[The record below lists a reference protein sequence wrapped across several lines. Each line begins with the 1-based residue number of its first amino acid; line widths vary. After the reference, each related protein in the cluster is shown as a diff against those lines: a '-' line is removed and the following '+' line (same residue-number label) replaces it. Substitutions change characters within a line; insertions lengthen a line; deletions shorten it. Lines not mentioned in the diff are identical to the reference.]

1 MKKVFFVGAV
11 VMVFLASCS
20 KKDSHLRVH
29 GIFSSSMVLQRDVPL
44 KVWGWATPGTEI
56 ALSFNNNKLST
67 RSKKDSTWEIE
78 IGTYQAGG
86 PYEMTISTHDT
97 TVSFHD
103 ILIGDVW
110 VCSGQSNMEFPLE
123 RSMKGA
129 EELKGKKPE
138 KLRFFPVDK
147 DMEFI
152 PLAELRN
159 KNHWFTVDSVQLAKF
174 SAVGYY
180 FGKYL
185 TENVDIP
192 IGLIG
197 SSWGGTVAEAWTSA
211 EGLKD
216 FPEWKDALNDLKN
229 RKKSIKELEA
239 ENNAVYEEFIK
250 NDYYKSTGMEQK
262 WYLPDTKAN
271 DWKPVEVP
279 SLWEDV
285 FPDMKDFDGECWYR
299 TTFDIPAKFRGKN
312 LELWIGQVDDHCIA
326 WVNGEKVGERF
337 GRNTWCGFD
346 IPSSILKPKKNV
358 LVVRVYDVF
367 GKGGFRGNSTHFD
380 YYPKGDRSTRLTTAG
395 KWLFKKGDSLTRA
408 DREKLVANSISPNDY
423 PTCLFNA
430 MIHPLLRFPV
440 KGAIWYQGESNA
452 SRAYQYRTLFQ
463 ALIRDWRKQWNC
475 GDFPFYFVQLANF
488 MERAKEPGESEWAE
502 LREAQMM
509 ALQLPHT
516 GMATIIDIG
525 EANDIHPTN
534 KHDVGKRLAL
544 NALKITYGK
553 NVVPHGPMFKSME
566 IKKNKVIISFD
577 ECATELVTS
586 DKKAPK
592 GFAVAGKDKKF
603 YWATAKIVD
612 GNKIELT
619 CSKVKEPVA
628 VRYAWAN
635 NPEVNLYNKEGLPAV
650 PFRTDDWPGLTVGK
664 K

>member
-1 MKKVFFVGAV
+1 
-11 VMVFLASCS
+11 
-20 KKDSHLRVH
+20 
-29 GIFSSSMVLQRDVPL
+29 
-44 KVWGWATPGTEI
+44 
-56 ALSFNNNKLST
+56 
-67 RSKKDSTWEIE
+67 
-78 IGTYQAGG
+78 
-86 PYEMTISTHDT
+86 
-97 TVSFHD
+97 
-103 ILIGDVW
+103 
-110 VCSGQSNMEFPLE
+110 
-123 RSMKGA
+123 
-129 EELKGKKPE
+129 
-138 KLRFFPVDK
+138 
-147 DMEFI
+147 
-152 PLAELRN
+152 
-159 KNHWFTVDSVQLAKF
+159 
-174 SAVGYY
+174 
-180 FGKYL
+180 
-185 TENVDIP
+185 
-192 IGLIG
+192 
-197 SSWGGTVAEAWTSA
+197 
-211 EGLKD
+211 
-216 FPEWKDALNDLKN
+216 
-229 RKKSIKELEA
+229 
-239 ENNAVYEEFIK
+239 
-250 NDYYKSTGMEQK
+250 
-262 WYLPDTKAN
+262 
-271 DWKPVEVP
+271 
-279 SLWEDV
+279 
-285 FPDMKDFDGECWYR
+285 
-299 TTFDIPAKFRGKN
+299 
-312 LELWIGQVDDHCIA
+312 
-326 WVNGEKVGERF
+326 
-337 GRNTWCGFD
+337 
-346 IPSSILKPKKNV
+346 
-358 LVVRVYDVF
+358 VRVYDVF

-408 DREKLVANSISPNDY
+408 DREKLVANSIGPNDY

-502 LREAQMM
+502 LREAQTM